1 MMGRQSYRLVP
12 EMRTK
17 TFDLNGVVVRVLIVD
32 DNPWIRKALRTLIE
46 HHSDWQVCAE
56 AEDGQQAVTQAR
68 ECHPDLVIMDFRLPS
83 MNGLDAG
90 RAILSSAPNTA
101 ILLIT
106 FYGSEELAE
115 AAAQAGFRGV
125 LSKSELMNL
134 DHAIKSAIAA

>member
-1 MMGRQSYRLVP
+1 MASIRA
-12 EMRTK
+12 K
-17 TFDLNGVVVRVLIVD
+17 TGANAFVKGVAVRVLVAD

-56 AEDGQQAVTQAR
+56 AEDGEQAVSQAR

-83 MNGLDAG
+83 LNGLDAG
-90 RAILSSAPNTA
+90 RAILSSAPKTP

-106 FYGSEELAE
+106 FYGSEELAD
-115 AAAQAGFRGV
+115 AAYKAGFRGV

-134 DHAIKSAIAA
+134 DHAIQSAMAA